1 MTDKQKRD
9 YLPILGNGEQM
20 IEPIKKKMRGV
31 KSHIQEVMM
40 KLKIE

>member
-20 IEPIKKKMRGV
+20 IEPIKKKMRGG
-31 KSHIQEVMM
+31 
-40 KLKIE
+40 